1 MRSFRIIVNA
11 MTNKMS
17 DVMKKVEIADSKEA
31 PVTAQRRFG
40 LIVIGDE
47 ILSGRR
53 QDKHMSKLI
62 ELLNERGLSLA
73 WAKYVADDPEQIT
86 ATLKDS
92 FASGDVVFSTGG
104 IGATPDDHTR
114 QCAALALGTKTQLHP
129 SARDL
134 IAGRIQSMAEG
145 DPLKADLNTPENQHR
160 FKMGE
165 FPIGSEIIPNP
176 YNQIPGFRIHEH
188 HFVPG
193 FPVMAAPMMAWSL
206 DTHYK
211 DLFHQENWAEQS
223 FIVPKGIESTLT
235 PLMERIE
242 ANFPGVKVFS
252 LPSVGDAT
260 RGGVY
265 AQRHIELGIKGNAN
279 LLESAWIALR
289 AGTQELGYEIHDIS

>member
-1 MRSFRIIVNA
+1 MVD
-11 MTNKMS
+11 TLKT
-17 DVMKKVEIADSKEA
+17 VEIDLPSDA
-31 PVTAQRRFG
+31 PKSSRRFG

-47 ILSGRR
+47 ILSGKR

-62 ELLNERGLSLA
+62 ELLNERGLSLS
-73 WAKYVADDPEQIT
+73 WVRYLPDEPDQIT
-86 ATLKDS
+86 ACLKES

-129 SARDL
+129 SAQEL

-145 DPLKADLNTPENQHR
+145 DPIKADLSTPENQHR

-176 YNQIPGFRIHEH
+176 YNQIPGFRIKEH
-188 HFVPG
+188 YFVPG
-193 FPVMAAPMMAWSL
+193 FPVMAAPMMAWCL
-206 DTHYK
+206 DHFYK

-223 FIVPKGIESTLT
+223 FIVPKGIESALT

-242 ANFPGVKVFS
+242 ESFPGVKVFS
-252 LPSVGDAT
+252 LPSVGDPAKE
-260 RGGVY
+260 GVF
-265 AQRHIELGIKGNAN
+265 AERHIELGIKGNAN
-279 LLESAWIALR
+279 LLESAWLALR
-289 AGTQELGYEIHDIS
+289 TGTESLGYEIHELKPQ

>member
-1 MRSFRIIVNA
+1 MVDA
-11 MTNKMS
+11 L
-17 DVMKKVEIADSKEA
+17 KKVLIDESAKTS
-31 PVTAQRRFG
+31 RRFG

-62 ELLNERGLSLA
+62 ELLNERGLSLS
-73 WAKYVADDPEQIT
+73 WAKYVADDPDQIT
-86 ATLKDS
+86 ATLKAS

-129 SARDL
+129 TAREL
-134 IAGRIQSMAEG
+134 IAARIQSTAEG
-145 DPLKADLNTPENQHR
+145 DPIKADLSRPENQHR

-176 YNQIPGFRIHEH
+176 YNQIPGFRIQEH

-211 DLFHQENWAEQS
+211 DLFHQENWSEQS
-223 FIVPKGIESTLT
+223 FIVPKGIESALT

-242 ANFPGVKVFS
+242 ASFPGVKVFS
-252 LPSVGDAT
+252 LPSMGDASK
-260 RGGVY
+260 GGIY
-265 AQRHIELGIKGNAN
+265 AERHIELGIKGNAN
-279 LLESAWIALR
+279 LLESAWSALR
-289 AGTQELGYEIHDIS
+289 TGTQELGYEIHDIT

>member
-1 MRSFRIIVNA
+1 MVEA
-11 MTNKMS
+11 L
-17 DVMKKVEIADSKEA
+17 KKVGIDVPEVKS
-31 PVTAQRRFG
+31 RRFG

-53 QDKHMSKLI
+53 QDKHLSKLI
-62 ELLNERGLSLA
+62 ELLNERGLSLS
-73 WAKYVADDPEQIT
+73 WAKYVADDPQQIT

-114 QCAALALGTKTQLHP
+114 QCAALALGTKTALHP
-129 SARDL
+129 TAQEL
-134 IAGRIQSMAEG
+134 IAGRIQVMAEG
-145 DPLKADLNTPENQHR
+145 DPAKADLSAPENQHR

-165 FPIGSEIIPNP
+165 FPLGSDIIPNP
-176 YNQIPGFRIHEH
+176 YNQIPGFSIREH
-188 HFVPG
+188 YFVPG
-193 FPVMAAPMMAWSL
+193 FPVMAAPMMAWCL
-206 DTHYK
+206 DNYYQ
-211 DLFHQENWAEQS
+211 DLFHRENWAEQS

-242 ANFPGVKVFS
+242 ASFPGVKVFS
-252 LPSVGDAT
+252 LPSVGDPS

-265 AQRHIELGIKGNAN
+265 SERHIELGIKGDAY

-289 AGTQELGYEIHDIS
+289 AGTEALGYAIHDISKSK

>member
-1 MRSFRIIVNA
+1 MV
-11 MTNKMS
+11 
-17 DVMKKVEIADSKEA
+17 DVLKKVVIDEPAKTS
-31 PVTAQRRFG
+31 RRFG

-62 ELLNERGLSLA
+62 ELLNERGLSLS
-73 WAKYVADDPEQIT
+73 WAKYVADDPDQIT
-86 ATLKDS
+86 ATLKAS

-129 SARDL
+129 TAREL
-134 IAGRIQSMAEG
+134 IAGRIQSTAEG
-145 DPLKADLNTPENQHR
+145 DPIKADLSRPENQHR

-176 YNQIPGFRIHEH
+176 YNQIPGFRIQEH

-211 DLFHQENWAEQS
+211 DLFHHENWSEQS
-223 FIVPKGIESTLT
+223 FIVPKGIESALT

-242 ANFPGVKVFS
+242 ASFPGVKVFS
-252 LPSVGDAT
+252 LPSVGDVSK
-260 RGGVY
+260 GGVY
-265 AQRHIELGIKGNAN
+265 AERHIELGIKGNAN
-279 LLESAWIALR
+279 LLESAWSALR
-289 AGTQELGYEIHDIS
+289 TGTQELGYEIHDIT

>member
-1 MRSFRIIVNA
+1 MVDA
-11 MTNKMS
+11 L
-17 DVMKKVEIADSKEA
+17 KKVIMDEPIKTS
-31 PVTAQRRFG
+31 RRFG

-62 ELLNERGLSLA
+62 ELLNERGLSLS
-73 WAKYVADDPEQIT
+73 WAKYVADDPDQIT
-86 ATLKDS
+86 ATLKAS

-129 SARDL
+129 TAREL
-134 IAGRIQSMAEG
+134 IAGRIQSTAEG
-145 DPLKADLNTPENQHR
+145 DPIKADLSRPENQHR

-176 YNQIPGFRIHEH
+176 YNQIPGFRIQEH

-211 DLFHQENWAEQS
+211 DLFHQENWSEQS
-223 FIVPKGIESTLT
+223 FIVPKGIESALT

-242 ANFPGVKVFS
+242 ASFPGVKVFS
-252 LPSVGDAT
+252 LPSVGDASK
-260 RGGVY
+260 GGVY
-265 AQRHIELGIKGNAN
+265 AERHIELGIKGNAN
-279 LLESAWIALR
+279 LLESAWSALR
-289 AGTQELGYEIHDIS
+289 TGTQELGYEIHDIT

>member
-1 MRSFRIIVNA
+1 MLNFRIIVNTMA
-11 MTNKMS
+11 NEMS
-17 DVMKKVEIADSKEA
+17 DVMKKVEIDA
-31 PVTAQRRFG
+31 PQEVSTAAQRRFG

-53 QDKHMSKLI
+53 QDKHMASLI

-86 ATLKDS
+86 ATLKAS

-104 IGATPDDHTR
+104 IGATPDDHSR
-114 QCAALALGTKTQLHP
+114 QCAALALGTKTELHP
-129 SARDL
+129 TAQEL

-145 DPLKADLNTPENQHR
+145 DPIKADLNTPENQHR

-165 FPIGSEIIPNP
+165 FPLGSDIIPNP
-176 YNQIPGFRIHEH
+176 YNQIPGFRIQEH

-193 FPVMAAPMMAWSL
+193 FPVMAGPMMAWCL
-206 DTHYK
+206 DTYYK
-211 DLFHQENWAEQS
+211 ELFHQENKAEQS

-252 LPSVGDAT
+252 LPSVGDASK
-260 RGGVY
+260 GGVY

-289 AGTQELGYEIHDIS
+289 TGTQALGYEIHDIS

>member
-1 MRSFRIIVNA
+1 MVDAI
-11 MTNKMS
+11 
-17 DVMKKVEIADSKEA
+17 KKVEIDLSNK
-31 PVTAQRRFG
+31 TQRRFG

-62 ELLNERGLSLA
+62 ELLNERGLSLS
-73 WAKYVADDPEQIT
+73 WAKYVADDPVQIA
-86 ATLKDS
+86 ATLKES

-114 QCAALALGTKTQLHP
+114 QCAALALGTKLELHP
-129 SARDL
+129 TAREL

-145 DPLKADLNTPENQHR
+145 DPIKADLNTPENQHR

-176 YNQIPGFRIHEH
+176 YNQIPGFRIQEH

-193 FPVMAAPMMAWSL
+193 FPVMAAPMMAWCL
-206 DTHYK
+206 DTYYK

-223 FIVPKGIESTLT
+223 FIVPKGVESALT

-252 LPSVGDAT
+252 LPSVGDAS

-265 AQRHIELGIKGNAN
+265 AQKHIELGIKGNAN

-289 AGTQELGYEIHDIS
+289 AGTQELGYEIHDISQA

>member
-1 MRSFRIIVNA
+1 MVDA
-11 MTNKMS
+11 L
-17 DVMKKVEIADSKEA
+17 KKVVIDEPAKTS
-31 PVTAQRRFG
+31 RRFG

-62 ELLNERGLSLA
+62 ELLNERGLSLS
-73 WAKYVADDPEQIT
+73 WAKYVADDPDQIT
-86 ATLKDS
+86 ATLKAS

-129 SARDL
+129 TAREL
-134 IAGRIQSMAEG
+134 IAGRIQSTAEG
-145 DPLKADLNTPENQHR
+145 DPIKADLNTPENQHR

-176 YNQIPGFRIHEH
+176 YNQIPGFRIQEH

-206 DTHYK
+206 DTYYK
-211 DLFHQENWAEQS
+211 DLFHQENWSEQS
-223 FIVPKGIESTLT
+223 FIVPMGIESTLT

-252 LPSVGDAT
+252 LPSVGDASK
-260 RGGVY
+260 GGVY
-265 AQRHIELGIKGNAN
+265 AERHIELGIKGNAN
-279 LLESAWIALR
+279 LLESAWSALR
-289 AGTQELGYEIHDIS
+289 TGTQELGYEIHDIS

>member
-1 MRSFRIIVNA
+1 MANEMA
-11 MTNKMS
+11 
-17 DVMKKVEIADSKEA
+17 DVMKKVEIDMPAK
-31 PVTAQRRFG
+31 PQRRFG

-53 QDKHMSKLI
+53 QDKHMATLI

-86 ATLKDS
+86 ATLKES

-129 SARDL
+129 TAREL
-134 IAGRIQSMAEG
+134 IAGRIQSTAEG
-145 DPLKADLNTPENQHR
+145 DPIKADLNTPENQHR

-176 YNQIPGFRIHEH
+176 YNQIPGFRIQEH

-193 FPVMAAPMMAWSL
+193 FPVMAAPMMAWCL
-206 DTHYK
+206 DAYYK
-211 DLFHQENWAEQS
+211 DLFHQVNWAEQS
-223 FIVPKGIESTLT
+223 FIVPKGIESVLT
-235 PLMERIE
+235 PLMERIQ

-252 LPSVGDAT
+252 LPSVGDAAK
-260 RGGVY
+260 GGVY

-279 LLESAWIALR
+279 LLESAWLALR
-289 AGTQELGYEIHDIS
+289 TGTQDLGYEIHDITQ

>member
-1 MRSFRIIVNA
+1 MNDAVK
-11 MTNKMS
+11 T
-17 DVMKKVEIADSKEA
+17 VEIDA
-31 PVTAQRRFG
+31 PPSVARRFG

-53 QDKHMSKLI
+53 QDKHLSKLI
-62 ELLNERGLSLA
+62 ELLSERGLSLS
-73 WAKYVADDPEQIT
+73 WARYVADVPEQIT

-114 QCAALALGTKTQLHP
+114 QCAALALGTKIELHP
-129 SARDL
+129 TAREL
-134 IAGRIQSMAEG
+134 IAGRIQTMAEG
-145 DPLKADLNTPENQHR
+145 DPIKADLNTPENQHR

-165 FPIGSEIIPNP
+165 FPLGSDIIPNP
-176 YNQIPGFRIHEH
+176 YNQIPGFRIKEH
-188 HFVPG
+188 HFLPG
-193 FPVMAAPMMAWSL
+193 FPVMAAPMMAWCL

-252 LPSVGDAT
+252 LPSVGDPSK
-260 RGGVY
+260 GGVF
-265 AQRHIELGIKGNAN
+265 AERHIELGIKGNAD
-279 LLESAWIALR
+279 LLANAWIALR
-289 AGTQELGYEIHDIS
+289 TGTQQLGYEIHDLG

>member
-1 MRSFRIIVNA
+1 MI
-11 MTNKMS
+11 
-17 DVMKKVEIADSKEA
+17 DVIQKAVDEPAR
-31 PVTAQRRFG
+31 AQRRFG

-62 ELLNERGLSLA
+62 ELLNERGLSLS

-86 ATLKDS
+86 ATLKES

-114 QCAALALGTKTQLHP
+114 QCAALALGTKIQLHP
-129 SARDL
+129 KAKEL
-134 IAGRIQSMAEG
+134 IAGRIQSTAEG
-145 DPLKADLNTPENQHR
+145 DPIKADLNTPENQHR

-176 YNQIPGFRIHEH
+176 YNQIPGFRIQEH

-193 FPVMAAPMMAWSL
+193 FPVMAAPMMAWCL
-206 DTHYK
+206 DAHYK
-211 DLFHQENWAEQS
+211 NLFHQENWAERS
-223 FIVPKGIESTLT
+223 FIVPKGVESALT
-235 PLMERIE
+235 PLMERVE

-252 LPSVGDAT
+252 LPSVGDASK
-260 RGGVY
+260 GGVY
-265 AQRHIELGIKGNAN
+265 AERHIELGIKGNAD
-279 LLESAWIALR
+279 LLENAWIALR
-289 AGTQELGYEIHDIS
+289 TGTYELGYEIHDIS

>member
-1 MRSFRIIVNA
+1 M
-11 MTNKMS
+11 
-17 DVMKKVEIADSKEA
+17 VEALKQAGIDEPEVKA
-31 PVTAQRRFG
+31 RRFG

-53 QDKHMSKLI
+53 QDKHLSKFI
-62 ELLNERGLSLA
+62 ELLNERGLSLS

-114 QCAALALGTKTQLHP
+114 QCAALALGTKTELHP
-129 SARDL
+129 TAQIL
-134 IAGRIQSMAEG
+134 IAGRIQVMAEG
-145 DPLKADLNTPENQHR
+145 DPAKADLSTPENQHR

-165 FPIGSEIIPNP
+165 FPIGSDVIPNP
-176 YNQIPGFRIHEH
+176 YNQIPGFSIREH
-188 HFVPG
+188 YFFPG
-193 FPVMAAPMMAWSL
+193 FPVMAAPMMAWCL
-206 DTHYK
+206 DNYYQN
-211 DLFHQENWAEQS
+211 LFHRDNWAEQS

-242 ANFPGVKVFS
+242 SSFPGVKVFS
-252 LPSVGDAT
+252 LPSVGDPS

-265 AQRHIELGIKGNAN
+265 SERHIELGIKGNAN
-279 LLESAWIALR
+279 LLENAWIALR
-289 AGTQELGYEIHDIS
+289 AGTEALGYVIHDISKS

>member
-1 MRSFRIIVNA
+1 MVDA
-11 MTNKMS
+11 L
-17 DVMKKVEIADSKEA
+17 KKVLIDESAKTS
-31 PVTAQRRFG
+31 RRFG

-62 ELLNERGLSLA
+62 ELLNERGLSLS
-73 WAKYVADDPEQIT
+73 WAKYVADDPDQIT
-86 ATLKDS
+86 ATLKAS

-129 SARDL
+129 TAREL
-134 IAGRIQSMAEG
+134 IAARIQSTAEG
-145 DPLKADLNTPENQHR
+145 DPIKADLSRPENQHR

-176 YNQIPGFRIHEH
+176 YNQIPGFRIEEH

-211 DLFHQENWAEQS
+211 DLFHQENWSEQS
-223 FIVPKGIESTLT
+223 FIVPKGIESALT

-242 ANFPGVKVFS
+242 ASFPGVKVFS
-252 LPSVGDAT
+252 LPSMGDASK
-260 RGGVY
+260 GGIY
-265 AQRHIELGIKGNAN
+265 AERHIELGIKGNAN
-279 LLESAWIALR
+279 LLESAWSALR
-289 AGTQELGYEIHDIS
+289 TGTQELGYEIHDIT

>member
-1 MRSFRIIVNA
+1 MANEMVDAI
-11 MTNKMS
+11 
-17 DVMKKVEIADSKEA
+17 KKVAVDESIKAS
-31 PVTAQRRFG
+31 RRFG

-62 ELLNERGLSLA
+62 ELLNERGLSLS
-73 WAKYVADDPEQIT
+73 WAKYVADNPEQIT
-86 ATLKDS
+86 ATLKES

-114 QCAALALGTKTQLHP
+114 QCAAVALGTRTQLHP
-129 SARDL
+129 TAREL
-134 IAGRIQSMAEG
+134 IASRIQSTAEG
-145 DPLKADLNTPENQHR
+145 DPIKADLSTPENQHR

-176 YNQIPGFRIHEH
+176 YNQIPGFRIREH

-223 FIVPKGIESTLT
+223 FIVPKGIESALT

-242 ANFPGVKVFS
+242 ASFPGVKVFS
-252 LPSVGDAT
+252 LPSVGDAS

-265 AQRHIELGIKGNAN
+265 AERHIELGIKGNAN
-279 LLESAWIALR
+279 LLNSAWTALR
-289 AGTQELGYEIHDIS
+289 TGTQELGYEIHDIS

>member
-1 MRSFRIIVNA
+1 M
-11 MTNKMS
+11 
-17 DVMKKVEIADSKEA
+17 ADASNSVDMNLSEPKS
-31 PVTAQRRFG
+31 RRFG

-62 ELLNERGLSLA
+62 ELLSERGLSLS

-114 QCAALALGTKTQLHP
+114 QCAALALGTKTELHP
-129 SARDL
+129 TAQEL
-134 IAGRIQSMAEG
+134 IAGRIQVMAEG

-165 FPIGSEIIPNP
+165 FPLGSDIIPNP
-176 YNQIPGFRIHEH
+176 YNQIPGFSIREH
-188 HFVPG
+188 YFVPG
-193 FPVMAAPMMAWSL
+193 FPVMAAPMMAWCL
-206 DTHYK
+206 DNYYQN
-211 DLFHQENWAEQS
+211 LFHRENWAEKS
-223 FIVPKGIESTLT
+223 FIVPKGVESTLT

-242 ANFPGVKVFS
+242 ASFPGVKVFS
-252 LPSVGDAT
+252 LPSVGDPSK
-260 RGGVY
+260 GGVY
-265 AQRHIELGIKGNAN
+265 SERHIELGIKGNAN
-279 LLESAWIALR
+279 LLENAWIALR
-289 AGTQELGYEIHDIS
+289 AGTELLGYPIHDISKAD

>member
-1 MRSFRIIVNA
+1 MV
-11 MTNKMS
+11 
-17 DVMKKVEIADSKEA
+17 DVMKKVEIDESNDLPNK
-31 PVTAQRRFG
+31 AQRRFG

-53 QDKHMSKLI
+53 EDKHMSKMI

-86 ATLKDS
+86 ATLKES

-114 QCAALALGTKTQLHP
+114 QCAALALGTTIELHP
-129 SARDL
+129 MAKQL
-134 IAGRIQSMAEG
+134 ITGRIQSMAEG
-145 DPLKADLNTPENQHR
+145 DPIKADLNTPENQHR

-176 YNQIPGFRIHEH
+176 YNQIPGFRIQEH

-223 FIVPKGIESTLT
+223 FIVPNGIESTLT

-252 LPSVGDAT
+252 LPSIGDST

-279 LLESAWIALR
+279 LLESAWGALR
-289 AGTQELGYEIHDIS
+289 TGTQALGYEIHDIS